1 MQQQGMARERA
12 LLAAGPNAQAQTLGS
27 LTGPAGAS
35 FADLLA
41 GIPGGNVGGMQ
52 AQPAQQGVPSPAT
65 GQTTQQMGTQDMIAR
80 LGQPPQSNFSG
91 GWNPT
96 QEPPYGPFQLSSFQ
110 TGG

>member
-1 MQQQGMARERA
+1 MPQLGAVAIIELVSALASAAGTGVSMYEGAQNRDAQKAQQAAALKAQQQQYMQQQGMA
-12 LLAAGPNAQAQTLGS
+12 
-27 LTGPAGAS
+27 
-35 FADLLA
+35 
-41 GIPGGNVGGMQ
+41 
-52 AQPAQQGVPSPAT
+52 
-65 GQTTQQMGTQDMIAR
+65 QTTQQMGTQDMIAR